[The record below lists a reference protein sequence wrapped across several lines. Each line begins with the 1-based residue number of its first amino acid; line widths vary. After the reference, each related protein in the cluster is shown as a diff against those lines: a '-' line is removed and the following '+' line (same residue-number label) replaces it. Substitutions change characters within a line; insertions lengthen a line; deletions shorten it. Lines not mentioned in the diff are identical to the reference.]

1 VSDDI
6 WRRDDGDDEFDE
18 PTGEVPVVDDSA
30 ALRFGPDDT
39 GPLPHWTEPPTGE
52 MPLFAEPTS
61 VVPTA
66 AAGSGAGEGAGG
78 DDDVD
83 VWESFTTPTPVWRDD
98 SAAIPAPSADPS
110 YGDAE
115 RPAVFNEPSSTGEFY
130 TSEEG
135 AVRRRE
141 PTRISIGTSM
151 DESAGRPTPGGRR
164 RAVPGEPPRR
174 SRPEGARPSAAA
186 TAAPPMPRDL
196 PTAVAVGFVLAAVF
210 VGALLWKPV
219 AVLAIIV
226 LVLGFAGVEFFD
238 RVTDKGYRPV
248 SIVGIGA
255 CVGGPLAV
263 YWVGERGLPLVIAF
277 AFLAAAIAFVG
288 AESVQSG
295 PLPNSAITAFG
306 VVWIGL
312 LGSYAALIVSA
323 SNVPGL
329 DNVGTDT
336 LFLLAIGV
344 VANDIGAYFVG
355 SAAGRTPLR
364 AWISPNKTVEGLIGG
379 SIATIAAVML
389 ASLPSDT
396 WTSVTDRLLL
406 AVTIAVLA
414 PLGDLFES
422 AIKRNLDVKDFGTL
436 VRGHGGVLDRFDG
449 FLFVL
454 PAVWYLLITLEPWTA
469 K

>member
-1 VSDDI
+1 
-6 WRRDDGDDEFDE
+6 
-18 PTGEVPVVDDSA
+18 
-30 ALRFGPDDT
+30 
-39 GPLPHWTEPPTGE
+39 
-52 MPLFAEPTS
+52 
-61 VVPTA
+61 
-66 AAGSGAGEGAGG
+66 
-78 DDDVD
+78 
-83 VWESFTTPTPVWRDD
+83 
-98 SAAIPAPSADPS
+98 
-110 YGDAE
+110 
-115 RPAVFNEPSSTGEFY
+115 
-130 TSEEG
+130 
-135 AVRRRE
+135 
-141 PTRISIGTSM
+141 
-151 DESAGRPTPGGRR
+151 
-164 RAVPGEPPRR
+164 
-174 SRPEGARPSAAA
+174 
-186 TAAPPMPRDL
+186 
-196 PTAVAVGFVLAAVF
+196 
-210 VGALLWKPV
+210 LWKPV

-263 YWVGERGLPLVIAF
+263 YWVGERGLPLVISF

-288 AESVQSG
+288 ADSVQSG
-295 PLPNSAITAFG
+295 PLPNSAITGFG
-306 VVWIGL
+306 VLWIGL

-329 DNVGTDT
+329 ENVGTDT

-379 SIATIAAVML
+379 TIATLAAVML
-389 ASLPSDT
+389 ASLSSDT
-396 WTSVTDRLLL
+396 WHSVTDRLLL
-406 AVTIAVLA
+406 AVVIAVLA

-469 K
+469 R